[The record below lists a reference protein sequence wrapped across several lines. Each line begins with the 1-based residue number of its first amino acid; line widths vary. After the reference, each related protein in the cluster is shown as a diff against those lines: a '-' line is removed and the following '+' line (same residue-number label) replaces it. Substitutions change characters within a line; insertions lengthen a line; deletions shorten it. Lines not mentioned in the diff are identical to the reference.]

1 MNIAVIGIGK
11 LGSLHAKIYNQMPA
25 VKTLYL
31 CDTNPA
37 QISLLQ
43 SELTKK
49 IETVSDYSQLL
60 NCDIQAVS
68 IATPTVA
75 HFGIARAFL
84 NKKIPCLIE
93 KPITTTLPDAKE
105 LYQLAKKNKTVLMVG
120 HVERFNSAYP
130 EALKLI
136 KNPLFIECHRLNPY
150 PAGRS
155 LDIGV
160 VLDLMIHD
168 LDIILDLV
176 KDTPK
181 HIDATGVT
189 VLSKTEDIA
198 NVRIVFKKGCIAN
211 ITASRISPERV
222 RKIRVFTRDSYI
234 SLDYAK
240 QEIDVYRKEAGIL
253 TKKNVNITKEQPL
266 QKELAFF
273 IEQIHRKNVSCLPDH
288 AIEAL
293 SLALTIERKIQKR
306 HA

>member
-11 LGSLHAKIYNQMPA
+11 LGSLHAKIYSQMPA
-25 VKTLYL
+25 VKALYL

-37 QISLLQ
+37 QIALLQ
-43 SELTKK
+43 SEITKK
-49 IETVSDYSQLL
+49 IEAVSDYRQLL
-60 NCDIQAVS
+60 GKDIQAAS
-68 IATPTVA
+68 IATPTMA
-75 HFGIARAFL
+75 HFEIARAFL
-84 NKKIPCLIE
+84 QKKMSCLIE
-93 KPITTTLPDAKE
+93 KPITTALPDARK
-105 LYQLAKKNKTVLMVG
+105 LYQLAKRNKTVLMVG
-120 HVERFNSAYP
+120 HVERFNSAYL
-130 EALKLI
+130 EALNLI

-150 PAGRS
+150 PGRS

-176 KDTPK
+176 KDSPK

-189 VLSKTEDIA
+189 VLSKKEDIA

-222 RKIRVFTRDSYI
+222 RKIRVFTHDSYI

-240 QEIDVYRKEAGIL
+240 QEIDVYRKEAGVL
-253 TKKNVNITKEQPL
+253 TKKNVDITKEQPL

-273 IEQIHRKNVSCLPDH
+273 IEQINRKNVSCLPDH

-293 SLALTIERKIQKR
+293 SLALTIEKKIQKR